1 MRLLIWDSDRAY
13 TQPIN
18 TISRR
23 SLEDIKGYHGNAI
36 SSYPRGLEMS
46 AVLIGR
52 VLVVGKVGMR

>member
-1 MRLLIWDSDRAY
+1 MRFLIQDPDRAY
-13 TQPIN
+13 TRPIN

-23 SLEDIKGYHGNAI
+23 SLEDIKGYHGNAV